1 MRSGLLFLPFIS
13 FFAAILAIATSKAYS
28 SLPFVGIALW
38 LLAAITIVAWF
49 ILDAERIGRMLKRK
63 GARHGFSQ
71 LLSVVLAV
79 LLVLGLGFL
88 TKRDRFNKT
97 FDVTK
102 DGLNTLTVES
112 VKLVDQLKSR
122 EQEVTVL
129 AFFQDEVKK
138 AQFNKLL
145 ALYQNAGTPLRV
157 EYIDPQTDPTRAMA
171 ESITVPDTVLF
182 KLGKQESRM
191 TSFSEEKMSNALVRV
206 MKEKEHVVYFLSGHG
221 EPDVN
226 SKDPIGLSLAKA
238 ELESERFV
246 VKQAKLVDLGKY
258 PEDADLLIIAGPKY
272 DLLPQEKVILE
283 QAMLDAKPM
292 MFLVDALVDLP
303 NIKSLVADAGIQ
315 LNDDLLI
322 IRPEDPRGEVLGQNN
337 AISADLDQFS
347 PITADFAKRGGVSI
361 VTANTRSLEILPDNK
376 LKLKTVILAKTD
388 PVIIRVKDVR
398 TEADLK
404 TGVKESQ
411 VQVGSFNVFAIS
423 TGQVGGDRLASSDAN
438 AAKGQEQGPSPQAA
452 KELRVF
458 VGGSSQ
464 LAANLG
470 GQRGENLDLF
480 VNGVNFLLQD
490 EDFLSIRAKDVDPS
504 RLELTTQS
512 SQFLLMFLAFIY
524 PLLFFGAGS
533 VYWAQ
538 RRRA

>member
-1 MRSGLLFLPFIS
+1 MRSGLLFLPFLS
-13 FFAAILAIATSKAYS
+13 FFAAVLALATGKAYS
-28 SLPFVGIALW
+28 SIPYVGIGFW
-38 LLAAITIVAWF
+38 LLAAISLVAWL
-49 ILDAERIGRMLKRK
+49 ILDAERIGRMFKRK
-63 GARHGFSQ
+63 GARHGLSQ
-71 LLSVVLAV
+71 GLSVLLA
-79 LLVLGLGFL
+79 LLLALGIGFV
-88 TKRDRFNKT
+88 TKRERFNKT

-102 DGLNTLTVES
+102 DGLNTLTLES
-112 VKLVDQLKSR
+112 VKLVKQLKTNQ
-122 EQEVTVL
+122 QEVKVL

-145 ALYQNAGTPLRV
+145 ALYQNAGTPLLV

-182 KLGKQESRM
+182 KLGKQQSRL

-206 MKEKEHVVYFLSGHG
+206 MKEKEHIVYFLSGHG
-221 EPDVN
+221 EPDIN

-246 VKQAKLVDLGKY
+246 VKQAKLVELGKY
-258 PEDADLLIIAGPKY
+258 PDDADLLIVAGPKY
-272 DLLPQEKVILE
+272 DLLPAEKVILE

-303 NIKSLVADAGIQ
+303 NIKALVADAGVRF
-315 LNDDLLI
+315 NDDLLI
-322 IRPEDPRGEVLGQNN
+322 IRPEDPRGQVLGQNN
-337 AISADLDQFS
+337 SIAAELDQFS

-361 VTANTRSLEILPDNK
+361 VTANTRSLDILPDNK
-376 LKLKTVILAKTD
+376 LHLKVTPLAKTD
-388 PVIIRVKDVR
+388 PVIIKVKDVR
-398 TEADLK
+398 TESDIK
-404 TGVKESQ
+404 TGITESQ
-411 VQVGSFNVFAIS
+411 VQAGSFNVFAIA
-423 TGQVGGDRLASSDAN
+423 TGQVGGDRLAAN
-438 AAKGQEQGPSPQAA
+438 AGKTAPDSPAAAKTA

-490 EDFLSIRAKDVDPS
+490 EDFLSIRAKDSDPS
-504 RLELTTQS
+504 HLELTTQS

-524 PLLFFGAGS
+524 PLIFFGAGS
-533 VYWAQ
+533 LYWFQ